1 MIFHKTPLT
10 SRALMLNIEASP
22 DPDIASI
29 LQLTQESL
37 PWSLGTITTFGYI
50 PKQSFDFFFNGGA
63 PEISTELSE
72 QLQFQMAYGQMAVLI
87 QLTLMSPSKVSLCL

>member
-1 MIFHKTPLT
+1 M
-10 SRALMLNIEASP
+10 A
-22 DPDIASI
+22 
-29 LQLTQESL
+29 ESL